1 MPKRVAAP
9 DYCMIA
15 RTMEAL
21 GEQWTLLIV
30 RDAFLGIRHFDEFQ
44 KSLGI
49 ARNVLADRLAKLVD
63 EGVLSR
69 AQHPDDRRKVE
80 YRLTDKGRDLLPVII
95 ALTQWGATW
104 KRCGGESVPFS
115 FVDRETGAG
124 IARIEVRSTEG
135 KPLTARDLAIKP
147 GPGLTEAIRAHIPA
161 LRDSV

>member
-1 MPKRVAAP
+1 MPKRVSAP

-15 RTMEAL
+15 RSMEAL

-44 KSLGI
+44 KSLGV

-69 AQHPDDRRKVE
+69 TQHPDDRRKVE
-80 YRLTDKGRDLLPVII
+80 YRLTDKGRDLLPLII
-95 ALTQWGATW
+95 ALTQWGAKY
-104 KRCGGESVPFS
+104 KRGDGEGVPFT

-124 IARIEVRSTEG
+124 LARIEVRSTEG
-135 KPLTARDLAIKP
+135 KVLTARDMAIKP
-147 GPGLTEAIRAHIPA
+147 GPALTDAIRAHIPA
-161 LRDSV
+161 LRDLG

>member
-9 DYCMIA
+9 DYCLIA

-30 RDAFLGIRHFDEFQ
+30 RDAFFGIRHFDEFQ

-63 EGVLSR
+63 EGVLTR

-95 ALTQWGATW
+95 SLTQWGVKW
-104 KRCGGESVPFS
+104 KRGEGEGVPFR
-115 FVDRETGAG
+115 FVDRETGSG

-147 GPGLTEAIRAHIPA
+147 GPALTDAIRAHIPA